1 MAGSLYVMINSFYC
15 LGFSCKVWASNRTI
29 QKVNWTAPF
38 WNTKLDFAIKYRK
51 NTNEKWLY
59 VFNKICAPK
68 WKSLYLVLGLANDA
82 CFSKEKNKFPFILAL
97 NLSVRCSEFFFSHFH
112 LCNRFANFSKLQ
124 IQNAAFL
131 PSNALT
137 PIDILNAKT
146 KKTMM
151 MKKRNLYAVVDL
163 MVSLLLF
170 SVYFIFFLFC
180 VHIQTLIA

>member
-1 MAGSLYVMINSFYC
+1 MKNDYT
-15 LGFSCKVWASNRTI
+15 FS
-29 QKVNWTAPF
+29 
-38 WNTKLDFAIKYRK
+38 IKFVHQNESHCTQFQAQLMMLVSRK
-51 NTNEKWLY
+51 R
-59 VFNKICAPK
+59 
-68 WKSLYLVLGLANDA
+68 
-82 CFSKEKNKFPFILAL
+82 KNKFPFILAL